1 MVSLETNPI
10 GNLRHFPEIGS
21 YGPFFGLSCQDSAC
35 PLGYRIQA
43 TTARNRFLASGNFRR
58 RSHPPLVNFNPA
70 WPDLRGNTLALRNRA
85 SNPCGIPKFW
95 IMVAAPWDKVVR
107 TAGTLINC
115 SWLLSS
121 RQKSEPDSVSFY
133 RKAQSQGSE
142 IIIEQAETESI
153 GKR

>member
-1 MVSLETNPI
+1 M
-10 GNLRHFPEIGS
+10 
-21 YGPFFGLSCQDSAC
+21 GPFLDFHA
-35 PLGYRIQA
+35 RIRHVPWDIGFRLQLPGIGFWPQA
-43 TTARNRFLASGNFRR
+43 TFDEGG
-58 RSHPPLVNFNPA
+58 HPPLVNFNPA

-85 SNPCGIPKFW
+85 SKPCGIPKFW